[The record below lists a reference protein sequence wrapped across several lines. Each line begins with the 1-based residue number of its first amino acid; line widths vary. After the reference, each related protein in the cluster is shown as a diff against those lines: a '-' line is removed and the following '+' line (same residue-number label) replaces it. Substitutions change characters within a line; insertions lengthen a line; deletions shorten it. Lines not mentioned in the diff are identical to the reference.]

1 MYLSRLGC
9 RQLEGL
15 LPPQYVP
22 AGVRV
27 DAVSKIFGGVR
38 CGRGALARD
47 VRPEGASKRPLAGR
61 VSARAAE
68 DFDAVRNGSHGDFKG
83 FLSALWTAG

>member
-1 MYLSRLGC
+1 MPRLECESMRYPRFSGEC
-9 RQLEGL
+9 
-15 LPPQYVP
+15 
-22 AGVRV
+22 
-27 DAVSKIFGGVR
+27 DAVA
-38 CGRGALARD
+38 GALARD

-61 VSARAAE
+61 VSPRAAE